1 MNKFH
6 ALLIFAI
13 SLSVIMT
20 SALAASSLNSPS
32 TCSGQWNNC
41 SRAFAD
47 DANRAAAS
55 VTSTSNKTG
64 TWNNYGFSISNSST
78 IDNVTVRADF
88 FASNI
93 RGYINVKVSGDG
105 GATFGPSH
113 VIGGNTAEQ
122 TFLINVNN
130 DATWTPAKLSDANLR
145 VQATCFKQGSGSNPT
160 CRLDWIPVQVDST
173 PFDFAVS
180 VNPSNGTVIQGNN
193 ATTTTTVSLL
203 GGVSQT
209 VVLSSTGC
217 PPDAF
222 CFFSSPSSGIP
233 PYTTAFQVIT
243 TTSTPVGTYPI
254 NVTGTGDGKTRTAIY
269 LLAVN
274 SP

>member
-6 ALLIFAI
+6 ALLIFAV

-32 TCSGQWNNC
+32 ACSGQWNNC
-41 SRAFAD
+41 VRAFAD

-64 TWNNYGFSISNSST
+64 TWNNYGFSIPNSST
-78 IDNVTVRADF
+78 IDNVIVRADF

-93 RGYINVKVSGDG
+93 RGYINVRVSGDG

-122 TFLINVNN
+122 TFLINVNS
-130 DATWTPAKLSDANLR
+130 DTTWTPAKLSNANLR
-145 VQATCFKQGSGSNPT
+145 VQATCFKQGSGNNPT

-180 VNPSNGTVIQGNN
+180 VNPSNKTVIQGGNTN
-193 ATTTTTVSLL
+193 TTTTVSLL
-203 GGVSQT
+203 GGVSQQ
-209 VVLSSTGC
+209 VVLTSIGC
-217 PPDAF
+217 PPDAT
-222 CFFSSPSSGIP
+222 CLSIPASGIP
-233 PYTTAFQVIT
+233 PYTSTFTVIT
-243 TTSTPVGTYPI
+243 NSTTPLGTYFM

-269 LLAVN
+269 LLTVN
-274 SP
+274 PP